1 MDSKQFDFLEGLRFL
16 ALRHI
21 KTDNPLETSK
31 VNSALARR
39 GAVLLPSA
47 LAVAAWLCLA
57 GSAQAFE
64 VETGQPDLKI
74 LWDTTL
80 KYSNALRLKGA
91 SSAIVGGSN
100 YSTSSS
106 TYFPNT
112 DDGSNNFS
120 KGLVSNRLDVLSEFD
135 LKYKQVGFRISGA
148 GWYDSVYHRSND
160 NNAASTM
167 NATSVEHN
175 QFTDA
180 TRKLMGGDAEVLDAF
195 VFGKF
200 DLADMPTTVRAGK
213 HTLLLGESFMIG
225 ANGMAAAQAPIDV
238 VKAATVPNSQFKE
251 FMMPVNQLSAQMQ
264 LNDDVSVSGYYM
276 LDWKSDR
283 LPASGSY
290 FGFMDA
296 LGTGGEH
303 LIVANTGTTNIVY
316 DRAASDLTPK
326 KRGQWGAQLRFHVG
340 EVDYSVV
347 AAQWNDHGPS
357 GLYMRDGAGAPTSDA
372 QGLHVGTYQWAFHE
386 GIKAVG
392 LGFSTTMGSVNVA
405 GEMSYR
411 WNMPFDSDAIPT
423 SSSYY
428 KADANNTDNPMYA
441 VGKSAHA
448 QVSWI
453 ASLGQNWLANDAD
466 FVGEVAWN
474 RALSVTKNANAVNP
488 NSTRDAVNVR
498 MVFEPKYRQVSPGLD
513 LSVPVG
519 LGYGLM
525 GNSRVV
531 GGFSGKDVG
540 DLSVGING
548 SYLDVWRFG
557 LTYTHFLGEAAPFI
571 ENGHRSF
578 KQYWA
583 DRNNLA
589 FNVRRTF

>member
-1 MDSKQFDFLEGLRFL
+1 MTSLPQRRGTARPL
-16 ALRHI
+16 AL
-21 KTDNPLETSK
+21 
-31 VNSALARR
+31 V
-39 GAVLLPSA
+39 PSA
-47 LAVAAWLCLA
+47 LATAAWLSLA
-57 GSAQAFE
+57 GPAAAFQL
-64 VETGQPDLKI
+64 ETDNPDLQV
-74 LWDTTL
+74 LWDTTV
-80 KYSNALRLKGA
+80 KYSNAFRLKGA

-100 YSTSSS
+100 YDTSSS

-112 DDGSNNFS
+112 DDGSNNFK
-120 KGLVSNRLDVLSEFD
+120 KGLVSNRLDVLSELD
-135 LKYKQVGFRISGA
+135 VKYKQVGFRISGA
-148 GWYDSVYHRSND
+148 GWYDSVYHGGND
-160 NNAASTM
+160 NNAAATT
-167 NATSVEHN
+167 NAMSVAHN

-200 DLADMPTTVRAGK
+200 SLADMPTTVRAGK
-213 HTLLLGESFMIG
+213 HTILLGESFMIG

-264 LNDDVSVSGYYM
+264 VNEDVSVSGYYM
-276 LDWKSDR
+276 LDWKNDR

-290 FGFMDA
+290 FSFMDA
-296 LGTGGEH
+296 LGAGGER
-303 LIVANTGTTNIVY
+303 LIVGYSGAGNVGF
-316 DRAASDLTPK
+316 DREADLQPA
-326 KRGQWGAQLRFHVG
+326 KRGQWGAQVRFHVG

-357 GLYMRDGAGAPTSDA
+357 GLYLHPYADAVVDGNGVHP
-372 QGLHVGTYQWAFHE
+372 GTYQFVFHE

-392 LGFSTTMGSVNVA
+392 LGFSTTVGSVNLA
-405 GEMSYR
+405 GEFSYR
-411 WNMPFDSDAIPT
+411 WNAPLDSDAQLDAT
-423 SSSYY
+423 RS
-428 KADANNTDNPMYA
+428 ANNTDSPLYA
-441 VGKSAHA
+441 VGKTAHA

-453 ASLGQNWLANDAD
+453 ASLGRNWLADDAD
-466 FVGEVAWN
+466 FVGELAFN
-474 RALSVTKNANAVNP
+474 RALSITKNPDAVNP
-488 NSTRDAVNVR
+488 NSTRDAANVR

-525 GNSRVV
+525 GNSRAV
-531 GGFSGKDVG
+531 GAFSGKNVG
-540 DLSVGING
+540 DLSVGVNG

-571 ENGHRSF
+571 EDGHRTF